1 VAIDPE
7 VSNYQTLL
15 AWSLVGQHRFAEAE
29 EGMRRA
35 LELEPGHVYALPN
48 LGHLLLARGAAS
60 DAVPI
65 YREVYSRGKL
75 GRATGSDADRGL
87 NLALAL
93 NAAGRAIEAEQVL
106 AEALTMVRRA
116 AGSEGPDPLLLAR
129 LEAARGHR
137 AESERF
143 LLGALA
149 GDTCDPTDL
158 MNVAQTYALLGQKG
172 KAIEYLR
179 RAFDARYEDPYFP
192 LINPPFHSLLDDPD
206 FRALF
211 PDGDPA

>member
-1 VAIDPE
+1 
-7 VSNYQTLL
+7 
-15 AWSLVGQHRFAEAE
+15 
-29 EGMRRA
+29 MRRV

-65 YREVYSRGKL
+65 YREVHRLGKL
-75 GRATGSDADRGL
+75 GRATGSEADRGL

-93 NAAGRAIEAEQVL
+93 NAAGMAIEAEQVL
-106 AEALTMVRRA
+106 TEALTMVRRA
-116 AGSEGPDPLLLAR
+116 AGSEEPDPLLLAG

-137 AESERF
+137 EVSER
-143 LLGALA
+143 LLLEALA
-149 GDTCDPTDL
+149 GDPSDPNDL

-179 RAFDARYEDPYFP
+179 RALDARYGDPYLP